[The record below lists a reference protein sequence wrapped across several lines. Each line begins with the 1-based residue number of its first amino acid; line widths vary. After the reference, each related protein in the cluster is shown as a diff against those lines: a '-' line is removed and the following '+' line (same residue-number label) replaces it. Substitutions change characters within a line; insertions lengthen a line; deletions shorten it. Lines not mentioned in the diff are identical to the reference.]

1 MKIERRGVPWIER
14 HMQGKVVRQVRI
26 GDEQLAERDR
36 VGFSSRQ
43 CLLGALASIIC
54 QWQWRG
60 HGDNE
65 CVIMRGS

>member
-36 VGFSSRQ
+36 VGFSANACS
-43 CLLGALASIIC
+43 ALSH
-54 QWQWRG
+54 RSSVNG
-60 HGDNE
+60 SGE
-65 CVIMRGS
+65 CTATTNA